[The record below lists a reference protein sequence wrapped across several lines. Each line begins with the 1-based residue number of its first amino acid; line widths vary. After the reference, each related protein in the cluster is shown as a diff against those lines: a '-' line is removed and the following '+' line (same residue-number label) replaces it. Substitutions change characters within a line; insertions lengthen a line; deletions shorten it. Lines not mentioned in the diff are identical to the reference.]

1 MENETEILRK
11 GEIDNKPI
19 FFVWLAAYVFLSFL
33 IYKAGI
39 YRTGLFMILAFAG
52 MYCICSA
59 IGRIGGQREQRN
71 RWKFVAGILSFAGS
85 LLIGSI
91 QYGFEAVLAILIFL
105 MILFGITIPVLILA
119 YKKKNMD
126 MSDIL
131 TPAELA
137 EFEKKHP
144 KAKPIEAEGP
154 LTEKEKKLIIRMS
167 HLSKWAQPSLT
178 VAILSMPIMLVTAY
192 LSDEMFPVS
201 ESSPILQVELGVGIA
216 AGGIVLFTVSM
227 LVPFVVKTFNRKFE
241 IILKK
246 LEIKERG
253 KIQQEALKGRAKQ
266 VAAGMA
272 SKEAGNVVAI
282 VNGRKL
288 ANMQAASFDELAE
301 MIGCKKKYHLQYLM
315 YLLPAIQIIVCILA
329 CAGKI

>member
-1 MENETEILRK
+1 
-11 GEIDNKPI
+11 
-19 FFVWLAAYVFLSFL
+19 
-33 IYKAGI
+33 
-39 YRTGLFMILAFAG
+39 
-52 MYCICSA
+52 
-59 IGRIGGQREQRN
+59 
-71 RWKFVAGILSFAGS
+71 
-85 LLIGSI
+85 
-91 QYGFEAVLAILIFL
+91 
-105 MILFGITIPVLILA
+105 
-119 YKKKNMD
+119 
-126 MSDIL
+126 
-131 TPAELA
+131 
-137 EFEKKHP
+137 
-144 KAKPIEAEGP
+144 
-154 LTEKEKKLIIRMS
+154 
-167 HLSKWAQPSLT
+167 
-178 VAILSMPIMLVTAY
+178 MLVTAY